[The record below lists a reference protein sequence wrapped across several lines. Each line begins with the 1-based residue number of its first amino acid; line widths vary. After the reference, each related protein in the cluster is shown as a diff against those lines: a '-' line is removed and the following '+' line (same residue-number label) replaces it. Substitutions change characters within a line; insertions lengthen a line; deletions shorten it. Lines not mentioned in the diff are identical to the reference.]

1 MMYGLRNMGWLA
13 CIAGFAMCS
22 WASSASAQTEA
33 PAGAPATLE
42 ESAAEESAA
51 DETAPGEPPADEA
64 GPAAATPPAESE
76 SAPAASADETPAD
89 ETPADETASDAAD
102 DEDAP
107 LPDAPPDQAEAATR
121 TLSTTA
127 LPARPA
133 FTFWRDGDDFI
144 KPVIQLSAMLVG
156 YLPHSDT
163 TDGLA
168 ARVSTLALARF
179 GLEGQLFGFLTFRSV
194 FERNFGFSLARNG
207 PVGTSVWEGTASLQ
221 ARENYLRLSKWG
233 LSLTGGIFPDPASLD
248 FISTNVLDGFGMD
261 PYVRDPLLV
270 SGFAQGQGV
279 MLRYGWEWLDFGLSY
294 TGGNPLTTSLAFG
307 FGGDVSSLGTLFTA
321 PLRALSNG
329 IPGSDIH
336 LNTITPSFTFSHEI
350 VDLRLAAQLYF
361 VDVDVTTDADAS
373 LFGYNLRATAQ
384 VKLLGEMLRV
394 NGTFAYR
401 RNEQLAIPDVT
412 MRAGDYEGFVG
423 AGGVDFTYEIFSVGA
438 QYYFLTSTLTEM
450 SSLTNHY
457 INVAA
462 TLWLMGASPIPPI
475 RSRSSTVTGRA
486 PRSSCAATRRASW
499 RRRSAPTVATR
510 GAG

>member
-1 MMYGLRNMGWLA
+1 MMYGLRNMGGLA
-13 CIAGFAMCS
+13 VIAALATS
-22 WASSASAQTEA
+22 TWVSAARAQTDAPAPSDERAVEAAPRDEAAPPDDAAPPDEAAPPENAAPLEA
-33 PAGAPATLE
+33 PTPDATTDDAPREPVDASE
-42 ESAAEESAA
+42 EQRE
-51 DETAPGEPPADEA
+51 G
-64 GPAAATPPAESE
+64 
-76 SAPAASADETPAD
+76 
-89 ETPADETASDAAD
+89 
-102 DEDAP
+102 DAP
-107 LPDAPPDQAEAATR
+107 LPDEPPDQAEAATR
-121 TLSTTA
+121 TLSTTM

-144 KPVIQLSAMLVG
+144 KPVIQLSAMLVA

-163 TDGLA
+163 TEGLA

-179 GLEGQLFGFLTFRSV
+179 GLEGQLFGFVTFRSV

-221 ARENYLRLSKWG
+221 ARENYLRLSQWG

-248 FISTNVLDGFGMD
+248 FISSNVLDGFGMD

-321 PLRALSNG
+321 PLRALANG

-361 VDVDVTTDADAS
+361 VDIDVTTDADAS

-384 VKLLGEMLRV
+384 VKILGDMLRL

-401 RNEQLAIPDVT
+401 RNEQVEIPDVT
-412 MRAGDYEGFVG
+412 IRSQRDYEGFVG
-423 AGGVDFTYEIFSVGA
+423 AGGVDFTWEMLSVGA
-438 QYYFLTSTLTEM
+438 QYYFLTSSITDM

-462 TLWLMGASPIPPI
+462 TLWLMEPYVSIGA
-475 RSRSSTVTGRA
+475 RWSRSMAEATPMA
-486 PRSSCAATRRASW
+486 PRVNATDSFIVSMRLLI
-499 RRRSAPTVATR
+499 
-510 GAG
+510 